1 MTEETD
7 GILILKSF
15 WWSNNHDGD
24 MLTAKIE
31 KMPIFKRRRE
41 RRRNWICTTNHPP
54 DPYFQKAIISILL
67 QHFILVT
74 VDFYRMKSIPFL
86 NCVFISFISQSLN
99 DLAHRV
105 VILHS
110 MCRTWAESMQPRWRC
125 STHIINLAVCA
136 ICIGI
141 HHQTSA
147 KMAFHRGDSHTWPT
161 W

>member
-1 MTEETD
+1 MMNHQPLNLKTIKLFVQLFSILSLMTEETD

-86 NCVFISFISQSLN
+86 NCVFYIFHFTIIEWFSTQGGNFTLN
-99 DLAHRV
+99 V
-105 VILHS
+105 
-110 MCRTWAESMQPRWRC
+110 
-125 STHIINLAVCA
+125 
-136 ICIGI
+136 
-141 HHQTSA
+141 
-147 KMAFHRGDSHTWPT
+147 
-161 W
+161 

>member
-1 MTEETD
+1 MMNHQPFNLKNNEIVCSTVKLFSILSLMTEEKD

-74 VDFYRMKSIPFL
+74 VKFSRMKSIPFL
-86 NCVFISFISQSLN
+86 NCVFYIF
-99 DLAHRV
+99 HF
-105 VILHS
+105 
-110 MCRTWAESMQPRWRC
+110 T
-125 STHIINLAVCA
+125 IIE
-136 ICIGI
+136 
-141 HHQTSA
+141 
-147 KMAFHRGDSHTWPT
+147 
-161 W
+161 